1 MPSSS
6 SIMAGAVLVGVVLGS
21 VDFFSNAFT
30 GPTSAAAART
40 R

>member
-1 MPSSS
+1 
-6 SIMAGAVLVGVVLGS
+6 MAGVVLVDIVLGS
-21 VDFFSNAFT
+21 VGFFSNAFT